1 MKRNPKKKKTDF
13 RVLLPVCIVL
23 PLLAILA
30 GALLFNYISGGPSS
44 TGEAYLE
51 EMTACHAEG
60 ILELYHP
67 KMITYLQTHNG
78 DRASEIASRLQSRL
92 DGWYD
97 TNFSSC
103 GENITFAY
111 DLTDKQSLDEETLA
125 ELKEI
130 IGDGVSDAVVYQ
142 GEITATGSAG
152 SKTVTHWV
160 QLVKVDGVWYLYN
173 LQMLL

>member
-1 MKRNPKKKKTDF
+1 M
-13 RVLLPVCIVL
+13 
-23 PLLAILA
+23 
-30 GALLFNYISGGPSS
+30 
-44 TGEAYLE
+44 
-51 EMTACHAEG
+51 
-60 ILELYHP
+60 
-67 KMITYLQTHNG
+67 
-78 DRASEIASRLQSRL
+78 
-92 DGWYD
+92 
-97 TNFSSC
+97 
-103 GENITFAY
+103 
-111 DLTDKQSLDEETLA
+111 DEETLA